1 MEELVTANAVRF
13 RVNSVIGPNGQGI
26 AIEFTVYAT
35 DGKTQQRWPSV
46 YLPTE
51 NARHLAQAIETEIQ
65 RLKQATN

>member
-26 AIEFTVYAT
+26 AIEFTVDAP

-51 NARHLAQAIETEIQ
+51 NAGHLAQAIETEIQ